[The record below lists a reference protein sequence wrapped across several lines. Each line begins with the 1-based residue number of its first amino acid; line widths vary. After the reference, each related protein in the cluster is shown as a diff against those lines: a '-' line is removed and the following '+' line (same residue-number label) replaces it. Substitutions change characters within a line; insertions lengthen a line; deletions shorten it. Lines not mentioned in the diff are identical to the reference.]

1 MAFVNHPLK
10 QLEKPLRDYVSP
22 RFKDIMVQETDSKLE
37 ATNYEIKARIIEMVA
52 TNTFRGMEMDNP
64 TQYGMMKDRLG
75 DQRGGSEWEPIK
87 FFSKEIETPTR

>member
-75 DQRGGSEWEPIK
+75 DQRGGVNGS
-87 FFSKEIETPTR
+87 R